1 MKPVHRQLL
10 ALLLAVVLGSALC
23 LSLYVWDNKYTRP
36 GAQPM
41 DGLLTLTD
49 EELGQTDLHFL
60 IHGWAFY
67 PGVLLTPEEW
77 TAHGTEH
84 YMIHRGTHPL

>member
-1 MKPVHRQLL
+1 MKPVYRQLL

-23 LSLYVWDNKYTRP
+23 LSLYIWDNKYTRP

-49 EELGQTDLHFL
+49 EELEQTDLHFL
-60 IHGWAFY
+60 IHAGPSIPACFS
-67 PGVLLTPEEW
+67 PRRSGRH
-77 TAHGTEH
+77 TARNT
-84 YMIHRGTHPL
+84 T

>member
-49 EELGQTDLHFL
+49 EELEQTDLHFL

-67 PGVLLTPEEW
+67 PGRAFSPRRSGRH
-77 TAHGTEH
+77 TARNT
-84 YMIHRGTHPL
+84 T